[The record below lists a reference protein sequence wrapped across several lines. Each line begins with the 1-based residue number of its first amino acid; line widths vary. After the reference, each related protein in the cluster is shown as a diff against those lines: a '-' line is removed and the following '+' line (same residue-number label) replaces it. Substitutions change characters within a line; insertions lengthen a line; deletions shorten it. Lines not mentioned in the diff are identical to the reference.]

1 MFDQNSLDR
10 RSFVKGAAAAAAASV
25 AAGAATAFADA
36 AAPTSD
42 EAADAAQEQANQEVM
57 DLHANKVV
65 TDLEPLEPAK
75 GTPVA
80 DVYQCQEDWLGSAP
94 EVAEGD
100 IVQTVDA
107 DVVVCGGGHAGVQ
120 CALAAAQAGA
130 KVVVL
135 EEQAEDSYTF
145 YGDDICAYNSKWHDE
160 HGFGGYDLGE
170 ITAEY
175 IRRGAGRVS
184 PEIIRMFVENSG
196 EMLDNMIAQVPDT
209 SNVFDI
215 DNNECQVQTAYDMPD
230 SSYYPLERGGFKAWA
245 TTIQTMGTMN
255 EQPVC
260 GRTNVSRLTEVEL
273 YCKDA
278 AEKLGAQWLFETQA
292 LECVQDADGAVT
304 GVIAKGPDGY
314 IQVNAAKAVCLTTGD
329 FAGNPD
335 MIFNLLDDVNEM
347 SMRAGSDRTQMTGAG
362 RDGQGQKMGC
372 WAGGVIESHPR
383 PSMNTMGGAPGPWGT
398 TPFLYLNAKG
408 KRFMNECMAGYGT
421 PEIARQPHGLVSA
434 ICDANW
440 LESVQNAGLDH
451 GAPNW
456 GRGGVERAHMFDNLQ
471 AGMDAAV
478 DAGAEGY
485 DVPGVGIVSVAMQM
499 PSHVFAAQTLDELL
513 DYLGYEGDAKEQAL
527 ASIEEYN
534 QMCAAG
540 KDTAFGKDPIALVPV
555 SEPPFF
561 GAVSQNTGAGTAGL
575 VTLAGLVTDENLN
588 VLASDYTT
596 PIKGLYAAGNC
607 LGHRFGPGYS
617 TPSAGASMGMAM
629 THGRVLGKIVA
640 AL

>member
-1 MFDQNSLDR
+1 MSASSLSR
-10 RSFVKGAAAAAAASV
+10 RSFVAASALAVGALGGV
-25 AAGAATAFADA
+25 ASALADEAPAGAPEGMSEEDI
-36 AAPTSD
+36 
-42 EAADAAQEQANQEVM
+42 EAANQAAM
-57 DLHANKVV
+57 DLHANVV
-65 TDLEPLEPAK
+65 VSDLEPLEPVV

-80 DVYQCQEDWLGSAP
+80 DAYQCQEDWLGAAP
-94 EVAEGD
+94 SIPAD
-100 IVQTVDA
+100 QIVQTYDA

-120 CALAAAQAGA
+120 CALAAAQGGA

-135 EEQAEDSYTF
+135 EKQPEDGYVF
-145 YGDDICAYNSKWHDE
+145 FGDDICAYNSAWHDA

-184 PEIIRMFVENSG
+184 PEIISLFVENSG
-196 EMLDNMIAQVPDT
+196 EMLDNMVAQVPDT

-215 DNNECQVQTAYDMPD
+215 DNQECQVQIAYDMPD

-255 EQPVC
+255 AEPVC
-260 GRTNVSRLTEVEL
+260 GRENVSRLTEVEL

-278 AEKLGAQWLFETQA
+278 AEKLGAQWLFGHEA
-292 LECVQDADGAVT
+292 LVCLQNESGDVT
-304 GVIAKGPDGY
+304 GVVAQGPDGY
-314 IQVNAAKAVCLTTGD
+314 VQVNASKAVCLTTGD
-329 FAGNPD
+329 FSGNPD
-335 MIFNLLDDVNEM
+335 MIYNLLDDVNEM

-362 RDGQGQKMGC
+362 RDGRGHKMGC

-408 KRFMNECMAGYGT
+408 KRFMNECMAGFGAT
-421 PEIARQPHGLVSA
+421 EISRQPHGNVCVV
-434 ICDANW
+434 CDANW
-440 LESVQNAGLDH
+440 IQSVQNAGLDH

-456 GRGGVERAHMFDNLQ
+456 GIGGVERAHMFDNLQ

-478 DAGAEGY
+478 EAGPEGA
-485 DVPGVGIVSVAMQM
+485 DVPGVGIVSVTMQM
-499 PSHVFAAQTLDELL
+499 ASHVFAAQTLDELF
-513 DYLGYEGDAKEQAL
+513 DYLGYEGQAKEQAL
-527 ASIEEYN
+527 ASVEAYN
-534 QMCAAG
+534 QLCEAG
-540 KDTAFGKDPIALVPV
+540 VDTQFGKDPIALLPV
-555 SEPPFF
+555 KEPPFF
-561 GAVSQNTGAGTAGL
+561 GAVSQTTGAGSAGL
-575 VTLAGLVTDENLN
+575 VTLAGLVTDENMN
-588 VLASDYTT
+588 VLKSDYTT
-596 PIKGLYAAGNC
+596 PIKGLYASGNC
-607 LGHRFGPGYS
+607 LGHRFGPGYA